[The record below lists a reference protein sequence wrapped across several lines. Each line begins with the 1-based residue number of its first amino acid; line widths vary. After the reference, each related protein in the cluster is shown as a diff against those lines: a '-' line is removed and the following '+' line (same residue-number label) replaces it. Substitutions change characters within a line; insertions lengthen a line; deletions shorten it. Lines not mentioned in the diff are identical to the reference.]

1 LLKEK
6 AETDDALDTL
16 FPALEGSN
24 ALSLL
29 QITEEH
35 LFLHFIHKGKTR
47 GLTIWTNEQNEVIFC
62 SRKEPL
68 TEEFGSILAQGKFR
82 EKVSISYREDVSLKL
97 SFPLAFR

>member
-1 LLKEK
+1 M
-6 AETDDALDTL
+6 
-16 FPALEGSN
+16 
-24 ALSLL
+24 
-29 QITEEH
+29 
-35 LFLHFIHKGKTR
+35 
-47 GLTIWTNEQNEVIFC
+47 IFC